1 MTKQISVIGLGYI
14 GLPTAVILAN
24 LGHIVYGMDTDM
36 SKICAIQR
44 AEITSTEPE
53 LANALKSAVQSGR
66 LFASLDVKKADIFLI
81 AVPTPLKAD
90 LTADLSYLQQAIQ
103 QIARQLQKGNL
114 VVIESTVPVG
124 TTEQVAQWLQELRPD
139 LSFPLLSQNTADVQ
153 IAYCPE
159 RVLPSKMM
167 QELVQNDRVIGGL
180 SPACTQRAVD
190 FYQDFVRGKCLA
202 TNAKTAEMCKLTENS
217 FRDVNIAFANELSL
231 ICDQQGIDVW
241 ELINLANHH
250 PRVDILQPGVGVGG
264 HCIAVDPY
272 FICSQSPE
280 QAKLIHTAREVN
292 NHKPVWV
299 VEKIKVAVADLMMA
313 KNCRPDEI
321 KIACLGL
328 SFKADVDDLRES
340 PALAITQALAQWH
353 QGEIWAVE
361 PHIQTFPVSLTD
373 QVKLTD
379 FSTALQQAD
388 IIVHLVKHSCFAT
401 IKPNST
407 QVYLDFCGATV

>member
-36 SKICAIQR
+36 SKICAIQQ
-44 AEITSTEPE
+44 AQITTTEPE

-90 LTADLSYLQQAIQ
+90 LTADLSYLQQSIQ
-103 QIARQLQKGNL
+103 QIAPHLQKGNL

-190 FYQDFVRGKCLA
+190 FYQDVVQGKCLA

-231 ICDQQGIDVW
+231 ICDQQDIDVW
-241 ELINLANHH
+241 ELIKLANHH
-250 PRVDILQPGVGVGG
+250 PRVDILQPSVGVGG

-280 QAKLIHTAREVN
+280 QAKLIRTAREVN

-340 PALAITQALAQWH
+340 PALAITQNLAQWH

-361 PHIQTFPVSLTD
+361 PHIQTLPAILAD

-388 IIVHLVKHSCFAT
+388 TIVHLVKHSYFAT